1 MKGHIRER
9 SPGHWAIILDVP
21 GEDGK
26 RRRKWHSF
34 KGTKREAQA
43 ECARL
48 ITEMKSGAYV
58 EHHKQSLNDFLD
70 RWYDWVATN
79 LSPKT
84 CERYLDLLR
93 LHVRP
98 HLGTKPIQAIRPE
111 DLNRL
116 YTALHQM
123 LAPRTIRHIHR
134 VLTRAFGHAVR
145 WGVVK
150 RNVISLVDVPK
161 SPMTEA
167 AALQLAEIPKM
178 FAGLRGKPLYSLAV
192 IALGTGLRRGE
203 LLALRWS
210 DVDLDASTLRVERSL
225 EQTRGGL
232 RFKEPKSARSRR
244 AVSLSPAVVSE
255 LRDVW
260 RAQQEQRLF
269 LGLGRVPADGLVFA
283 SRDGGPKRPDNVSGD
298 FGTAMKALGMPH
310 ISLHSLRHTH
320 ASQLI
325 AAGMDVLT
333 ISRRLGHGSAT
344 ITLSVYG
351 HLLTPHD
358 RAADITQTMLIN
370 AGVEG

>member
-9 SPGHWAIILDVP
+9 SPGRWAIILDLH
-21 GEDGK
+21 GDKG

-43 ECARL
+43 EAARL
-48 ITEMKSGAYV
+48 ITELKSGAYV
-58 EHHKQSLNDFLD
+58 EHKQSLNDFLD
-70 RWYDWVATN
+70 RWHDWVTTN

-84 CERYLDLLR
+84 CERYFDLLR

-111 DLNRL
+111 DLTRL
-116 YTALHQM
+116 YSALRQT
-123 LAPRTIRHIHR
+123 LAPRTVRHIHR
-134 VLTRAFGHAVR
+134 VLTRAFGHAAK
-145 WGVVK
+145 WGVVR
-150 RNVISLVDVPK
+150 RNIISLVDVPK
-161 SPMTEA
+161 VPMAEA

-178 FAGLRGKPLYSLAV
+178 LAGLRGKPLYPIAV
-192 IALGTGLRRGE
+192 VALGTGMRRGE
-203 LLALRWS
+203 LLALRWC
-210 DVDLDASTLRVERSL
+210 DVDLDAGTLRIERSL
-225 EQTRGGL
+225 EQTRAGL
-232 RFKEPKSARSRR
+232 RFKQPKSVRSRR
-244 AVSLSPAVVSE
+244 TVSLSPAVVSE
-255 LRDVW
+255 LRAVW
-260 RAQQEQRLF
+260 RAQQEQRLA
-269 LGLGRVPADGLVFA
+269 LGLGKAPPDGLVFA
-283 SRDGGPKRPDNVSGD
+283 NRDGGPKRPDNLSGD

-333 ISRRLGHGSAT
+333 ISRRLGHGSAA
-344 ITLSVYG
+344 ITLGVYG